1 MRGRARAEARSSA
14 ARRTRGAIRNAAA
27 AGGEGIYGIE
37 GFIGCRR
44 KGGGGG
50 RWESERENDGKVR
63 ERGRKIAGRVGIDA
77 VY

>member
-1 MRGRARAEARSSA
+1 MRLPPAGRESTESKDSSA
-14 ARRTRGAIRNAAA
+14 V
-27 AGGEGIYGIE
+27 GG
-37 GFIGCRR
+37 RD
-44 KGGGGG
+44 GGGG

>member
-1 MRGRARAEARSSA
+1 MRLPPAGRESTESKDSSA
-14 ARRTRGAIRNAAA
+14 V
-27 AGGEGIYGIE
+27 GG
-37 GFIGCRR
+37 RD
-44 KGGGGG
+44 GGRG

>member
-1 MRGRARAEARSSA
+1 MRLPPAGRESTESKDSSA
-14 ARRTRGAIRNAAA
+14 V
-27 AGGEGIYGIE
+27 GGRDGE
-37 GFIGCRR
+37 
-44 KGGGGG
+44 GGGG